1 MAAADQGEGEGEG
14 DARQGIQSVENAM
27 TVLLA
32 LEQGLGPMS
41 LTQIAA
47 ASAMAPSKA
56 HRYLV
61 SLARVGLVS
70 QSRSSGLYDMGPSMR
85 RLGAESLRRMDEG
98 GLAAEYLPGL
108 RDRTGHAVNLAVW
121 GDHGPIIVRWDY
133 GSYALPITVRVG
145 ATLPLLS
152 SSVGRIFL
160 AHLPAA
166 MTDPVLVSQAETA
179 ADSGLTD
186 ADVEQL
192 KAEARRDGFA
202 VTAGGVLA
210 GVSSIAAPVFAA
222 ADSLPVVVALVLPT
236 RLAFGPAVADLARE
250 VVATAAAMSAD
261 LGRGTPVPPRAAHR
275 ASRAAAVAGDL
286 AAVGQLDQREE
297 EVVDL
302 PDRGDEVVEVDRL
315 SHIRVGVQLVAAQD
329 VLLGLRRGEHDDRD
343 DRELRITLQLGQH
356 LDAGKPGQVDVEQDQ
371 PRPRSISELTGPAHE
386 VQRLLAVG
394 HHVQRVADLVEL
406 EGLPGHEDVARVVL
420 DQEHVD
426 QRAAVG
432 VSHRSPYLP
441 RPRAQER

>member
-1 MAAADQGEGEGEG
+1 MAADDVDDADTPEG

-41 LTQIAA
+41 LTQLAA

-85 RLGAESLRRMDEG
+85 RLGAESLRRMDEA
-98 GLAAEYLPGL
+98 GLASEYLPEL

-152 SSVGRIFL
+152 SSVGRIYL

-166 MTDPVLVSQAETA
+166 LTDPVLLSQAETA
-179 ADSGLTD
+179 EQTGLTD
-186 ADVEQL
+186 ADIEQI
-192 KAEARRDGFA
+192 KADARRDGFV

-210 GVSSIAAPVFAA
+210 GRVVGGRPGLRRRRLAAAGHRAGVPDPAGHPGDGGVPGRGGARDRRGGLGRARAGRSGAA
-222 ADSLPVVVALVLPT
+222 AD
-236 RLAFGPAVADLARE
+236 
-250 VVATAAAMSAD
+250 
-261 LGRGTPVPPRAAHR
+261 RAPG
-275 ASRAAAVAGDL
+275 VAGGAD
-286 AAVGQLDQREE
+286 AVSA
-297 EVVDL
+297 V
-302 PDRGDEVVEVDRL
+302 
-315 SHIRVGVQLVAAQD
+315 RV
-329 VLLGLRRGEHDDRD
+329 
-343 DRELRITLQLGQH
+343 
-356 LDAGKPGQVDVEQDQ
+356 
-371 PRPRSISELTGPAHE
+371 S
-386 VQRLLAVG
+386 
-394 HHVQRVADLVEL
+394 
-406 EGLPGHEDVARVVL
+406 
-420 DQEHVD
+420 
-426 QRAAVG
+426 
-432 VSHRSPYLP
+432 
-441 RPRAQER
+441 